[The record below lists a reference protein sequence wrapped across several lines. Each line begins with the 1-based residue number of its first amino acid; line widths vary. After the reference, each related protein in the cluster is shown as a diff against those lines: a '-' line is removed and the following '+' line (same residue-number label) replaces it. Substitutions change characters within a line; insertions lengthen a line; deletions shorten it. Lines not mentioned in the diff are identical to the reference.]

1 MCHMQR
7 LHGPIVTLML
17 QLASPILGYGNRDD
31 QQVASW
37 HLILEIKPG
46 NQDHRQG
53 QEPETGSR
61 LEQGVRYSSG
71 LLKGFKVNGKRVS
84 DIREERCITLL
95 DCVCVHSCR
104 DWQHKSKICGWLE
117 AGRPALWNSFWTN
130 FKMGCCGCLQ
140 ETG

>member
-1 MCHMQR
+1 MQR

-61 LEQGVRYSSG
+61 LEQGVRLPANQNTG
-71 LLKGFKVNGKRVS
+71 GQ
-84 DIREERCITLL
+84 T
-95 DCVCVHSCR
+95 R
-104 DWQHKSKICGWLE
+104 DGNKEQEVKKLE
-117 AGRPALWNSFWTN
+117 PRD
-130 FKMGCCGCLQ
+130 
-140 ETG
+140 